1 MQPCSLSGL
10 LPLSFASPVT
20 HAAITGSQTYR
31 PPDML
36 PSGSRCSHADGVP
49 LKRNGPPVTDAAML
63 RVRAGRTTAA
73 GTALRRRNS
82 KEPSGS
88 QRTPPAQTIP
98 APGGLPPR
106 SSGRKIEDTGEGPRN
121 RPEQNITGKQRF
133 TEKPQRTPHAAPSGP
148 REAKG
153 SGKAERQP
161 ERRRT
166 RNEGNEQVL
175 QRKHPPAFHKY
186 GKATCRKRRQQ
197 IRRAKAS
204 VHRRFPPATWQESR
218 EWRSQG

>member
-10 LPLSFASPVT
+10 LPLSFAPPVT

-49 LKRNGPPVTDAAML
+49 LKRKGPPVTDAAML

-106 SSGRKIEDTGEGPRN
+106 SSGRKIEGADEGPRN
-121 RPEQNITGKQRF
+121 HPEQNRKTAFHRP
-133 TEKPQRTPHAAPSGP
+133 PQRTPHAAPSGP

-166 RNEGNEQVL
+166 RNEGNKQVL
-175 QRKHPPAFHKY
+175 QRNHSPAFHKY
-186 GKATCRKRRQQ
+186 GKTTCRKRRLQ

-204 VHRRFPPATWQESR
+204 VHRRFPSATWQGSR